1 MPIIDKQSG
10 RVLCTTAQAADEFG
24 CSANHIRKLARAGHL
39 WTLVESPRVVFYD
52 LREVRRLAK
61 EHEAKRAKR
70 GGRPP
75 NGNRA
80 A

>member
-1 MPIIDKQSG
+1 MIVDKAG
-10 RVLCTTAQAADEFG
+10 RTLCTTAQAAEEFG
-24 CSANHIRKLARAGHL
+24 CSTNHIRKLARAGSL

-61 EHEAKRAKR
+61 DHQAKRAKR